1 MRFRRPPRVIDGFA
15 AAPRKRFQIVPNRVG
30 DRVGT
35 AAGFVALLAP
45 QLGTPLERLLGFSRY
60 RAAVRQ
66 RGLGAQPD
74 LGRLRDERRVLGL
87 LRNLT
92 STTGVRHG

>member
-87 LRNLT
+87 LRVGL
-92 STTGVRHG
+92 